1 MTTLKVF
8 WILSFLFFSSCNRNS
23 FSGIIPQT
31 QFTNQEFDRVNT
43 YYIYDYVSKDQLLE
57 YSSKQVH
64 KLGRKSIHY
73 YFSHNANIPT
83 DKLKYSDSINDIL
96 ESLKKYR
103 HSLKFVIVKDSS
115 KKMEIID
122 CLDDPSNLLCN
133 FMQ

>member
-1 MTTLKVF
+1 MKVF
-8 WILSFLFFSSCNRNS
+8 WILSFLFFLSCNRNS

-31 QFTNQEFDRVNT
+31 QFTNQEFDRLNT

-64 KLGRKSIHY
+64 KFGRKSIHY
-73 YFSHNANIPT
+73 FFSHNANIPT
-83 DKLKYSDSINDIL
+83 DKLKYADSIIDIRKN
-96 ESLKKYR
+96 LKKYR
-103 HSLKFVIVKDSS
+103 HSLKFVFVKQSS
-115 KKMEIID
+115 EKMEIID

>member
-1 MTTLKVF
+1 MKVF
-8 WILSFLFFSSCNRNS
+8 WVLSFLFFLSCNRNS

-31 QFTNQEFDRVNT
+31 QFTNKEFDRVNT
-43 YYIYDYVSKDQLLE
+43 YYIYDYVSKNQLLE

-64 KLGRKSIHY
+64 KSGRKSIHY

-83 DKLKYSDSINDIL
+83 EKLKYADSIMDIHK
-96 ESLKKYR
+96 SLKKYR
-103 HSLKFVIVKDSS
+103 HSLKFIFLKHPSE
-115 KKMEIID
+115 KMEIID

>member
-1 MTTLKVF
+1 MKVF
-8 WILSFLFFSSCNRNS
+8 WILSFLFFLSCNRNS

-64 KLGRKSIHY
+64 KFGRKSIHY
-73 YFSHNANIPT
+73 FFSHNANIPT
-83 DKLKYSDSINDIL
+83 DKLKYADSIIDIRKN
-96 ESLKKYR
+96 LKKYR
-103 HSLKFVIVKDSS
+103 HSLKFVFVKQSS
-115 KKMEIID
+115 GKMEIID

-133 FMQ
+133 FR

>member
-1 MTTLKVF
+1 LKVF
-8 WILSFLFFSSCNRNS
+8 WIIIFLFFLSCNRNS

-64 KLGRKSIHY
+64 KFGRKSIHY
-73 YFSHNANIPT
+73 FFSHNANIPT
-83 DKLKYSDSINDIL
+83 DKLKYADSIIDIRKN
-96 ESLKKYR
+96 LKKYR
-103 HSLKFVIVKDSS
+103 HSLKFVFVKQSS
-115 KKMEIID
+115 EKMEIID

-133 FMQ
+133 FR

>member
-1 MTTLKVF
+1 MKVF
-8 WILSFLFFSSCNRNS
+8 WIICFLFFLSCNRNS

-64 KLGRKSIHY
+64 KFGRKSIHY
-73 YFSHNANIPT
+73 FFSHNANIPT
-83 DKLKYSDSINDIL
+83 NKLKYSDSIMDIRKN
-96 ESLKKYR
+96 LKKYR
-103 HSLKFVIVKDSS
+103 HSLKFVFVKQSS
-115 KKMEIID
+115 EKMEIID

>member
-1 MTTLKVF
+1 MKVF
-8 WILSFLFFSSCNRNS
+8 WILSFLFFLSCNRNS

-43 YYIYDYVSKDQLLE
+43 YYIYDYFSKNQLFE

-64 KLGRKSIHY
+64 KSGRESIHY

-83 DKLKYSDSINDIL
+83 EKLKYADSIMDIHKN
-96 ESLKKYR
+96 LKKYR
-103 HSLKFVIVKDSS
+103 HSLKFIFVKHSS
-115 KKMEIID
+115 EKMEIID

-133 FMQ
+133 FK

>member
-1 MTTLKVF
+1 MKVF
-8 WILSFLFFSSCNRNS
+8 WILSLLFFLSCNRNS

-43 YYIYDYVSKDQLLE
+43 YYIYDYVSKNQLLE

-64 KLGRKSIHY
+64 KFGRKSIHY

-83 DKLKYSDSINDIL
+83 DKLKYSDSIIDIRKI
-96 ESLKKYR
+96 LKKYK
-103 HSLKFVIVKDSS
+103 HSLKFVFVKRSS
-115 KKMEIID
+115 EKMEIID

-133 FMQ
+133 FR

>member
-1 MTTLKVF
+1 MKLF
-8 WILSFLFFSSCNRNS
+8 WILSFLFFLSCNRNS

-64 KLGRKSIHY
+64 KFGRKSIHY

-83 DKLKYSDSINDIL
+83 DKLKYSDSIIDI
-96 ESLKKYR
+96 SKILKKYK
-103 HSLKFVIVKDSS
+103 HSLKFVFVKHSS
-115 KKMEIID
+115 EKMEIID

-133 FMQ
+133 FR

>member
-1 MTTLKVF
+1 MKVF
-8 WILSFLFFSSCNRNS
+8 WILSLLFFLSCNRNS

-64 KLGRKSIHY
+64 KFGRKSIHY

-83 DKLKYSDSINDIL
+83 DKLKYSDSIIDIRKI
-96 ESLKKYR
+96 LKKYK
-103 HSLKFVIVKDSS
+103 HSLKFVFVKRSS
-115 KKMEIID
+115 EKMEIID

-133 FMQ
+133 FR

>member
-1 MTTLKVF
+1 LKVF
-8 WILSFLFFSSCNRNS
+8 WILSLLFFLSCNRNS

-43 YYIYDYVSKDQLLE
+43 YYIYDYVSKNQLLE

-64 KLGRKSIHY
+64 KFGRISIHY

-83 DKLKYSDSINDIL
+83 DKLKYSDSIIDIRKI
-96 ESLKKYR
+96 LKKYK
-103 HSLKFVIVKDSS
+103 HSLKFVFVKRSS
-115 KKMEIID
+115 EKMEIID

-133 FMQ
+133 FR

>member
-1 MTTLKVF
+1 MTTLKVL

-73 YFSHNANIPT
+73 YFSHNANIPS
-83 DKLKYSDSINDIL
+83 DRLKYSEYIGQAQEIL
-96 ESLKKYR
+96 KNYR
-103 HSLKFVIVKDSS
+103 HSLKFVYFKDST
-115 KKMEIID
+115 KNEEIID
-122 CLDDPSNLLCN
+122 CLSEPSNLRCN
-133 FMQ
+133 FE

>member
-1 MTTLKVF
+1 MKVF
-8 WILSFLFFSSCNRNS
+8 WILSLLFFLSCNRNS

-43 YYIYDYVSKDQLLE
+43 YYIYDYVSKNQLLE

-64 KLGRKSIHY
+64 KFGRISIHY

-83 DKLKYSDSINDIL
+83 DKLKYSDSIIDIRKI
-96 ESLKKYR
+96 LKKYK
-103 HSLKFVIVKDSS
+103 HSLKFVFVKRSS
-115 KKMEIID
+115 EKMEIID

-133 FMQ
+133 FIK

>member
-1 MTTLKVF
+1 LKVF
-8 WILSFLFFSSCNRNS
+8 WILSLLFFLSCNRNS

-43 YYIYDYVSKDQLLE
+43 YYIYDYVSKNQLLE

-64 KLGRKSIHY
+64 KFGRISIHY

-83 DKLKYSDSINDIL
+83 DKLKYSDSTIDIRKI
-96 ESLKKYR
+96 LKKYK
-103 HSLKFVIVKDSS
+103 HSLKFVFVKRSS
-115 KKMEIID
+115 EKMEIID

-133 FMQ
+133 FRS

>member
-1 MTTLKVF
+1 MKVF
-8 WILSFLFFSSCNRNS
+8 WILSLLFFLSCNRNS

-43 YYIYDYVSKDQLLE
+43 YYIYDYVSKNQLLE

-64 KLGRKSIHY
+64 KFGRISIHY

-83 DKLKYSDSINDIL
+83 DKLKYSDSIIDIRKI
-96 ESLKKYR
+96 LKKYK
-103 HSLKFVIVKDSS
+103 HSLKFVFVKRSS
-115 KKMEIID
+115 EKMEIID

-133 FMQ
+133 FME

>member
-1 MTTLKVF
+1 MKVF
-8 WILSFLFFSSCNRNS
+8 WILSFLFFLSCSRNS

-43 YYIYDYVSKDQLLE
+43 YYIYDYVSKNQLLE

-64 KLGRKSIHY
+64 KFGRISIHY

-83 DKLKYSDSINDIL
+83 DKLKYSDSIIDIRKI
-96 ESLKKYR
+96 LKKYK
-103 HSLKFVIVKDSS
+103 HSLKFVFVKRSS
-115 KKMEIID
+115 EKMEIID

-133 FMQ
+133 FR

>member
-1 MTTLKVF
+1 MKVF
-8 WILSFLFFSSCNRNS
+8 WILSLLFFLSCNRNS
-23 FSGIIPQT
+23 FSGIFPQT

-64 KLGRKSIHY
+64 KLGRISIHY

-83 DKLKYSDSINDIL
+83 EKLKYADSIIDIHKI
-96 ESLKKYR
+96 LKKYK
-103 HSLKFVIVKDSS
+103 HSLKFVFVKRSS
-115 KKMEIID
+115 EKMEIID

-133 FMQ
+133 FR

>member
-31 QFTNQEFDRVNT
+31 KFINQEFDRVNT
-43 YYIYDYVSKDQLLE
+43 YYIYDYVSKDQLLD

-64 KLGRKSIHY
+64 KFGRKSVHY
-73 YFSHNANIPT
+73 YFSHNANIPI
-83 DKLKYSDSINDIL
+83 DKLKYSDSINDIFQN
-96 ESLKKYR
+96 LKKYR

-115 KKMEIID
+115 KKLEIID

>member
-1 MTTLKVF
+1 M
-8 WILSFLFFSSCNRNS
+8 LFFLSCNRNS

-64 KLGRKSIHY
+64 KFGRKSIHY
-73 YFSHNANIPT
+73 FFSHNANIPT
-83 DKLKYSDSINDIL
+83 EKLKYSGSIMDIQKN
-96 ESLKKYR
+96 LKKYR
-103 HSLKFVIVKDSS
+103 HSLKFVFVKQSS
-115 KKMEIID
+115 EKMEIID

-133 FMQ
+133 FK

>member
-1 MTTLKVF
+1 MKVF
-8 WILSFLFFSSCNRNS
+8 WILSLLFFLSCNRNS

-64 KLGRKSIHY
+64 KFGRISIHY

-83 DKLKYSDSINDIL
+83 DKLKYSDSIIDIRKI
-96 ESLKKYR
+96 LKKYK
-103 HSLKFVIVKDSS
+103 HSLKFVFVKRSS
-115 KKMEIID
+115 EKMEIID

-133 FMQ
+133 FR

>member
-57 YSSKQVH
+57 YSSKQGH
-64 KLGRKSIHY
+64 KFGRISIHY

-96 ESLKKYR
+96 ENLKKYR